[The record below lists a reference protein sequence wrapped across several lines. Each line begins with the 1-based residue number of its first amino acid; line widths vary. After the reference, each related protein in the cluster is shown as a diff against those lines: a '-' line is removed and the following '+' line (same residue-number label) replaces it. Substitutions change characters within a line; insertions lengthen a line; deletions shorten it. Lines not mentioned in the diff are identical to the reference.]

1 MATLEMYYYS
11 ENFTPT
17 VRGRGKSTEA
27 GKKYSLFKL
36 QEKEQ
41 TNSFYDSLEEIAK
54 EVVNSLFF
62 YSKKGPAYEE
72 IILYRSLDGK
82 VEGKPRLLA
91 DRKKVVIS
99 GAVSDTDE
107 LYELQ
112 RRVVE
117 IIDRESAEEISEEGL
132 ID

>member
-1 MATLEMYYYS
+1 MATLEMHYYC

-17 VRGRGKSTEA
+17 TQGREKTTEA
-27 GKKYSLFKL
+27 GKKYFLFKL

-41 TNSFYDSLEEIAK
+41 TNSFYSSLEEIAK
-54 EVVNSLFF
+54 EVANSLFF
-62 YSKKGPAYEE
+62 YSKKGPAYDK

-82 VEGKPRLLA
+82 LEGKPRLLA
-91 DRKKVVIS
+91 NRKKVVIS

-117 IIDRESAEEISEEGL
+117 IIDRELAEELS
-132 ID
+132 DKF